1 MGILITLLLSLI
13 TSGQLKANGRLYP
26 ETAIVREVDDKADEV
41 TVECFNGNQ
50 FVFKGTDDWDTNDI
64 CSMLMYDNGT
74 PIVYDDEIL
83 SVKYSGYVR

>member
-1 MGILITLLLSLI
+1 MGILVSALLYLI

-26 ETAIVREVDDKADEV
+26 ETAIVREVDYKADEV
-41 TVECFNGNQ
+41 TVECFNGNL
-50 FVFKGTDDWDTNDI
+50 FVFKGTEDWAEGDI